1 MHISIWSKGYMK
13 YNFSDVGHTFGL
25 SSDILFCRAL
35 LADSLPAAKRQL
47 QIAIPQTDAVTT

>member
-1 MHISIWSKGYMK
+1 MK

-47 QIAIPQTDAVTT
+47 QIAIPQTDAVTK